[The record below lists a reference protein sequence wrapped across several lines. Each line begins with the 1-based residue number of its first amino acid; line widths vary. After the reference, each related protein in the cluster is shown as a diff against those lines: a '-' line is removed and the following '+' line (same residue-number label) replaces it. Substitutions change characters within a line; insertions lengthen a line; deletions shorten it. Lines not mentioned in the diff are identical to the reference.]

1 MSTEKRADIIAN
13 EEEKSQSLLLDL
25 WELTRP
31 RLSMLSV
38 ITAIVGYLAAQP
50 QRDLSLL
57 ASLILGTS
65 LAAGGAAALNQWLE
79 RDADARMVRTRD
91 RPIPSGTVSSG
102 LAIAYGLALCIG
114 GDLLLFI
121 GVNGLAAFLALLT
134 QLSYLLAYTPLKKHS
149 PLSTELGT
157 IPGAIPPLIGWAA
170 AEGSISLL
178 GWLLFAIM
186 ICWQIPHFMAI
197 AWTHRH
203 DYAKAGFLMSTV
215 VEPSGRLSAF
225 KSLVF
230 TIGLLVTSLLPTY
243 FGYTTIYYA
252 LVAVAAG
259 LWMLHRALRFCRSEI
274 RDEAARQLFLTS
286 IGYLP
291 LLLSALV
298 LDRWLL
304 S

>member
-1 MSTEKRADIIAN
+1 
-13 EEEKSQSLLLDL
+13 
-25 WELTRP
+25 
-31 RLSMLSV
+31 
-38 ITAIVGYLAAQP
+38 
-50 QRDLSLL
+50 
-57 ASLILGTS
+57 
-65 LAAGGAAALNQWLE
+65 
-79 RDADARMVRTRD
+79 
-91 RPIPSGTVSSG
+91 
-102 LAIAYGLALCIG
+102 
-114 GDLLLFI
+114 
-121 GVNGLAAFLALLT
+121 
-134 QLSYLLAYTPLKKHS
+134 
-149 PLSTELGT
+149 
-157 IPGAIPPLIGWAA
+157 
-170 AEGSISLL
+170 
-178 GWLLFAIM
+178 
-186 ICWQIPHFMAI
+186 MAI

-230 TIGLLVTSLLPTY
+230 TIGLLVTSLLPTF

-259 LWMLHRALRFCRSEI
+259 LWMLNRALRFCRSEI